1 MKVLIY
7 TKKHTYNITDF
18 VKLSGSSIVFWGLIA
33 LGCYFE
39 SLI

>member
-1 MKVLIY
+1 MKILVI

-18 VKLSGSSIVFWGLIA
+18 IGFLGLSMAFWGLIA
-33 LGCYFE
+33 LGCYLE